1 MIEFDNQNLSR
12 HKQMADRRL
21 QVFHT
26 VAKQLSFTKAAELLF
41 MTQPAVTFQVKQLE
55 EHLNT
60 RLFERSHGRISLTP
74 AGLVALEHAER
85 ILDMTAEM
93 ESRISEL
100 TGQISGPLLIGA
112 STTIAEYML
121 PRLLGEYKQM
131 YPDTQARL
139 TVANSETIENRVVD
153 HTLDIG
159 LIESASHHPN
169 LVTRVC
175 CEDELVMIC
184 APFSELARLSIV
196 TPKQVAMHPYIS
208 RESGSGTRECIDDFF
223 RNNGVSLDEV
233 NLVMELGSREAI
245 KGAVSAGL
253 GVAVLS
259 STTVLK
265 ELKLEE
271 LVSIPLDPPLRRQ
284 LSVVYPQEKFRSKLL
299 QSFLDFLEQSP
310 LNSTISVLPN
320 FPIDKDNA

>member
-1 MIEFDNQNLSR
+1 
-12 HKQMADRRL
+12 
-21 QVFHT
+21 
-26 VAKQLSFTKAAELLF
+26 

-55 EHLNT
+55 EHFNT
-60 RLFERSHGRISLTP
+60 RLFERSHGKISLTP
-74 AGLVALEHAER
+74 AGELALDYAER
-85 ILDMTAEM
+85 ILQMSGEM
-93 ESRISEL
+93 EARISEL
-100 TGQISGPLLIGA
+100 TGQVSGPLLIGA

-121 PRLLGEYKQM
+121 PRLLGEFKQKH
-131 YPDTQARL
+131 PDTQARL
-139 TVANSETIENRVVD
+139 TVANSETIENKVAD
-153 HTLDIG
+153 HTLDLG

-169 LVTRVC
+169 LITQVC

-184 APFSELARLSIV
+184 APFSELANLTNV
-196 TPKQVAMHPYIS
+196 TPKQIAAHPYIS

-223 RNNGVSLDEV
+223 RNNGVSLDEI

-265 ELKLEE
+265 EIKLGE

-284 LSVVYPQEKFRSKLL
+284 LSLVYPQEKFRSKLL
-299 QSFLDFLEQSP
+299 QCFLDFLGDSP
-310 LNSTISVLPN
+310 MIQN
-320 FPIDKDNA
+320 FVVPKSK